1 LEISAAAD
9 RNDMLTDDG
18 GAPASFMPR
27 PFEFIVAILGF
38 IVLALALPVVLLAGG
53 PFNGWVTGALLFTFS
68 WLAHLGITKVAQGLE
83 PTMAVGLIGFSSI
96 GRAIVVVLILF
107 LIAGLVD
114 RVMGLVGAGVFAA
127 AFTFDLTGRTVLHAL
142 REKQKKLERS
152 R

>member
-1 LEISAAAD
+1 
-9 RNDMLTDDG
+9 MLTDTG
-18 GAPASFMPR
+18 TPASFVPR

-38 IVLALALPVVLLAGG
+38 IVLALALPVVLVAGG
-53 PFNGWVTGALLFTFS
+53 QFNGWVTGALLFTFS
-68 WLAHLGITKVAQGLE
+68 WLAHLGITKLAQGLE

-114 RVMGLVGAGVFAA
+114 RVMGLIAAGVFAA
-127 AFTFDLTGRTVLHAL
+127 AFTFDLMGRTVLHAL